1 MAKSTRTQQK
11 HRVSSGAPEGLTVPV
26 PLVVPIVFLLWVVI
40 CVLGLPILLLSTIF
54 ILDFG
59 IVATTW
65 YFFYFHFIYII
76 ANFARNKSCF
86 VRKLLIGDFT
96 ETNDK
101 IYWWDLY
108 EIFSRSLN
116 LQAIILRKSWIKLH
130 NIILVR

>member
-1 MAKSTRTQQK
+1 MGTTSGTGT
-11 HRVSSGAPEGLTVPV
+11 VYPSGAPELTLCFCWVR
-26 PLVVPIVFLLWVVI
+26 VVQSI
-40 CVLGLPILLLSTIF
+40 STIF

-101 IYWWDLY
+101 IY
-108 EIFSRSLN
+108 
-116 LQAIILRKSWIKLH
+116 
-130 NIILVR
+130 

>member
-1 MAKSTRTQQK
+1 MGTTSGTGT
-11 HRVSSGAPEGLTVPV
+11 VYPSGAPELT
-26 PLVVPIVFLLWVVI
+26 LCFCWVRVSI
-40 CVLGLPILLLSTIF
+40 CVLWLLILLLSTIF

-59 IVATTW
+59 IVATTL

-101 IYWWDLY
+101 IY
-108 EIFSRSLN
+108 
-116 LQAIILRKSWIKLH
+116 
-130 NIILVR
+130 